1 MTGQAQPQSAG
12 PKLGPRDEQKSCGS
26 SSLSLSLCLFPP
38 FFQFLEAFISQDLE
52 VRPAQPAPH
61 ITPHHPTSPCTAALI
76 AHAVHFKYLR
86 LHGKH
91 LYAF

>member
-12 PKLGPRDEQKSCGS
+12 PQLGRRDEQKSCGS
-26 SSLSLSLCLFPP
+26 SSLSLCLFSP
-38 FFQFLEAFISQDLE
+38 FFQFLEVFISQDLE
-52 VRPAQPAPH
+52 VRLAQPAPC
-61 ITPHHPTSPCTAALI
+61 ITPHHPTSPRTAALI

-86 LHGKH
+86 LHGKP